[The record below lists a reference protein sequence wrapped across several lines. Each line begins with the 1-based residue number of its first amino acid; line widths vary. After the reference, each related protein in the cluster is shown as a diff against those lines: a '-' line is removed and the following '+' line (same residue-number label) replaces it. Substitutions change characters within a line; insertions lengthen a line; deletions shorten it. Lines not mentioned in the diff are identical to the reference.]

1 MCGIA
6 GIIALENNRA
16 IHEQEI
22 RAMLAQLVHRGPD
35 GNGIHL
41 GLGIGLGHA
50 RLSIVDLAG
59 GTQPIFNETG
69 SICVSFNGEIFNFV
83 ELRKQLENAGHIFST
98 RSDTEVI
105 VHAYE
110 QFGDDFV
117 QHLNGQFAIA
127 LWDNSLRRLILVRD
141 RVGILPL
148 FYTRCNQRLL
158 FASEIKGLLPLLPS
172 APVMDHIALDQ
183 LFSFWTPVSPRTLFS
198 GIQELSPGHMLV
210 VEQGKIRD
218 VCYWDY
224 QFPIHNQWH
233 TGSEAALAEEL
244 HDLLA
249 DATRIRLRADV
260 PVGAYLSGGLDSSAL
275 VALIRRHSPATLKTF
290 SIGFTDA
297 ALDES
302 EHQQTLVKALN
313 LDHHQIMCSNEDIG
327 AAFLNTIQRTEMP
340 VLRTAPVPMGIL
352 SGLVR
357 AQGYKVVLTGEG
369 SDEVLGGYDIFKEAK
384 IRRFWAQQPDS
395 RWRAHLLSRLYPWL
409 DTSGQQST
417 AYLRQFYGV
426 GMEQPNAPLFSHLTR
441 FQTTAQCKRFF
452 SKELNHV
459 LSGTA
464 EQTLIESLPAEM
476 AHWHP
481 FNRSQYLEMKTLMP
495 GYLLNAQGDRMLM
508 GNSVEGRFPF
518 LDHRVIEFA
527 AQLNPSIKMRSL
539 NEKYLLKRAMTGL
552 VPASIINRHKQPYRA
567 PDIPSFFSGKP
578 PEYVTELLSESRL
591 RNAGYFDPQKV
602 QLLVKKARQGQAFAY
617 RDNMALIGILS
628 TQIWHHHFVDGHAQN
643 TKAALQ
649 HGSNELRPEL
659 RAIQSSSNPA
669 STMLTAAS
677 ACG

>member
-6 GIIALENNRA
+6 GIIALENGQA
-16 IHEQEI
+16 VHAQEI
-22 RAMLAQLVHRGPD
+22 HTMLAQLVHRGPD

-41 GLGIGLGHA
+41 EPGIALGHA

-59 GTQPIFNETG
+59 GSQPIYNETG

-83 ELRKQLENAGHIFST
+83 ELRDQLEEAGHVFST

-127 LWDNSLRRLILVRD
+127 LWDSRLQRLILVRD

-148 FYTRCNQRLL
+148 FYTRCHQRLL
-158 FASEIKGLLPLLPS
+158 FASEVKALLPLLPS
-172 APVMDHIALDQ
+172 APTIDPVALDQ
-183 LFSFWTPVSPRTLFS
+183 LFSFWTPVSPRTMFS
-198 GIQELSPGHMLV
+198 GIQELSPGHMMII
-210 VEQGKIRD
+210 EKGKIRD
-218 VCYWDY
+218 ICYWDWK
-224 QFPIHNQWH
+224 FPLNNEWR
-233 TGSEAALAEEL
+233 TGSEDSLADEL

-249 DATRIRLRADV
+249 DATRLRLRADV
-260 PVGAYLSGGLDSSAL
+260 PVGAYLSGGLDSSVL

-302 EHQQTLVKALN
+302 EHQQTLVNSLN
-313 LDHHQIMCSNEDIG
+313 LDHHRTLCSNTDIG
-327 AAFLNTIQRTEMP
+327 TAFFETMYYTETP
-340 VLRTAPVPMGIL
+340 VLRTAPVPMRLL

-357 AQGYKVVLTGEG
+357 SQGYKVVLTGEG
-369 SDEVLGGYDIFKEAK
+369 SDEVLGGYDIFKESK

-409 DTSGQQST
+409 DTSGQQNT

-426 GMEQPNAPLFSHLTR
+426 GMEQPDAPLFSHLTR

-452 SKELNHV
+452 SKELNQR
-459 LSGTA
+459 LNGTA
-464 EQTLIESLPAEM
+464 EQALIESLPPEM
-476 AHWHP
+476 PDWHP
-481 FNRSQYLEMKTLMP
+481 FNRSQYLEVKTLMP

-539 NEKYLLKRAMTGL
+539 NEKYLLKRAMAGL

-567 PDIPSFFSGKP
+567 PDIPAFFSGTP
-578 PEYVTELLSESRL
+578 PEYVTELLSESKL

-602 QLLVKKARQGQAFAY
+602 QLLVKKARQGHAFAY
-617 RDNMALIGILS
+617 RDNMALVGILS

-643 TKAALQ
+643 TRGAVQ
-649 HGSNELRPEL
+649 RGSNGLQ
-659 RAIQSSSNPA
+659 A
-669 STMLTAAS
+669 
-677 ACG
+677 